1 MPASIRKQKHYT
13 VYFALSTFQHPKNAR
28 GECGG
33 GAKPADKR
41 EVVTNEKKLR
51 KEILLNTKLLQCNMF
66 IKKVSSPKKKKK
78 EVKATSESEDEGM
91 KRAK

>member
-1 MPASIRKQKHYT
+1 
-13 VYFALSTFQHPKNAR
+13 
-28 GECGG
+28 
-33 GAKPADKR
+33 
-41 EVVTNEKKLR
+41 
-51 KEILLNTKLLQCNMF
+51 MF